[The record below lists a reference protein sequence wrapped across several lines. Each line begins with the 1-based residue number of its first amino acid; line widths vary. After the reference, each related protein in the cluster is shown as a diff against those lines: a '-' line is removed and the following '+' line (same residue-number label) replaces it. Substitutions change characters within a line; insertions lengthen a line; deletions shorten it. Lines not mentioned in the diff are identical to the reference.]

1 MILFTRCADSDV
13 AIFRAA
19 ISGCSEPSR
28 RFQDL
33 GTLSQ
38 ALLRKILKKF
48 SKDFQN
54 FNPTGFLILSLH
66 CANFDVAVCRAA
78 NSGCSEPHSASGMST
93 TVVSLRYRIEMVQ
106 VS

>member
-38 ALLRKILKKF
+38 ALLRKLLKKF

-54 FNPTGFLILSLH
+54 FNPIGFWVLFLR
-66 CANFDVAVCRAA
+66 CANFGVAVCRAA
-78 NSGCSEPHSASGMST
+78 ISGCSEPHSASEMRT
-93 TVVSLRYRIEMVQ
+93 FSLSPLPDRNG
-106 VS
+106 SG